1 MKTVRSWLNDK
12 FDDRWIGRR
21 GSISWA
27 PRSPDMTPLDFFLW
41 GYIKSNIYN
50 NNIKDLNDLKSKI
63 TQEIRAIEKETLKN
77 VFLEVEK
84 RLNFCISVQCDTFEQ
99 YF

>member
-1 MKTVRSWLNDK
+1 M
-12 FDDRWIGRR
+12 I
-21 GSISWA
+21 
-27 PRSPDMTPLDFFLW
+27 PLDFFLW

-84 RLNFCISVQCDTFEQ
+84 RLNFCISVQGDTFEQ

>member
-12 FDDRWIGRR
+12 FDDRWIGRG

>member
-1 MKTVRSWLNDK
+1 
-12 FDDRWIGRR
+12 
-21 GSISWA
+21 
-27 PRSPDMTPLDFFLW
+27 MTPLDFFLW

-84 RLNFCISVQCDTFEQ
+84 RLNFCISVQGDTFEQ